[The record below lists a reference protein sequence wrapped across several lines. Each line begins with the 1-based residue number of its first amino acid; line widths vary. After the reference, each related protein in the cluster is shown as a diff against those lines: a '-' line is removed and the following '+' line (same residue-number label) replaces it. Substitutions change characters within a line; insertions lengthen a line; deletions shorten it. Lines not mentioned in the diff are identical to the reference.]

1 MDSGMVSKIEKAR
14 RYAEEKQDRVRF
26 KQFEVTIRGG
36 HADHLVTYNQGVF
49 QCDCSF
55 FAQRGVC
62 SHSMAMERILN
73 GMLLEPDSGAEECGP
88 ECGCGCGAAS

>member
-14 RYAEEKQDRVRF
+14 RYAEERQDRVRF

-36 HADHLVTYNQGVF
+36 HDDHVVTYNQGVF
-49 QCDCSF
+49 QCGCGF

-62 SHSMAMERILN
+62 SHTMAMERILN
-73 GMLLEPDSGAEECGP
+73 GMLLEPESP
-88 ECGCGCGAAS
+88 EGDEAPCGCGEATP